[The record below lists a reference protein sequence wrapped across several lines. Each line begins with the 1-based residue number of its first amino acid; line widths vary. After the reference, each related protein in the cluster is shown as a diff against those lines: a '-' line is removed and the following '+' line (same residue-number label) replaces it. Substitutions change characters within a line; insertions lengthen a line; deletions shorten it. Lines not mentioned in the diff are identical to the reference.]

1 MSNIDIKN
9 LDDSRKIVLS
19 EKSNEAI
26 KQIRAKLRKTA
37 ETIIEIGELLI
48 EAIDGK
54 AADYKKEFYKQ
65 LGMSERS
72 ALRYMQIARSE
83 AIQKL
88 KNEKPKLLDNMTMS
102 DLIHEMNK
110 NNKTA
115 ANSDEKSDTEA
126 SDTDSDKKPSKKA
139 QDIFKRYKNDTD
151 TLEEII
157 MNLQKMLEEHKKEST
172 AIDATIVTSENK

>member
-37 ETIIEIGELLI
+37 ETIIEIGQLLI
-48 EAIDGK
+48 EAISDK
-54 AADYKKEFYKQ
+54 DKDYKYEFYKQ

-88 KNEKPKLLDNMTMS
+88 KSETPKSLDNMTMS
-102 DLIHEMNK
+102 DLLHEMNK
-110 NNKTA
+110 NNKPTDD
-115 ANSDEKSDTEA
+115 NDEKPKIE
-126 SDTDSDKKPSKKA
+126 PSKRAK
-139 QDIFKRYKNDTD
+139 DIFRRYKDSPD

-157 MNLQKMLEEHKKEST
+157 SELKNMLEEHKKEST
-172 AIDATIVTSENK
+172 AIDATIVTSEE

>member
-37 ETIIEIGELLI
+37 QTIIEIGELLI
-48 EAIDGK
+48 EAISDK
-54 AADYKKEFYKQ
+54 DKDYKYEFYKQ

-88 KNEKPKLLDNMTMS
+88 KSETPKSLDNMTMT

-110 NNKTA
+110 NNKPTDD
-115 ANSDEKSDTEA
+115 NDEKPKIE
-126 SDTDSDKKPSKKA
+126 PSKRAK
-139 QDIFKRYKNDTD
+139 DIFRRYKDSPD

-157 MNLQKMLEEHKKEST
+157 MNLQKMIEEHKKESI

>member
-37 ETIIEIGELLI
+37 ETIIEIGQLLI
-48 EAIDGK
+48 EAISDK
-54 AADYKKEFYKQ
+54 DKDYKYEFYKQ

-88 KNEKPKLLDNMTMS
+88 KNEQPKLLDNMTMS

-110 NNKTA
+110 NNKPTDD
-115 ANSDEKSDTEA
+115 NDEKPKIE
-126 SDTDSDKKPSKKA
+126 PSKRAK
-139 QDIFKRYKNDTD
+139 DIFRRYKDSPD

-157 MNLQKMLEEHKKEST
+157 AELQSMLEERNKENKT
-172 AIDATIVTSENK
+172 IDATIVTSENK